1 MSLLRTWTCSGATKD
16 HRPLWGVRR
25 RPLCPSPAA
34 IQCLFLTTEH
44 IIIYVF
50 LRLLHV
56 RLRSRWISHCHPSTL
71 WIASP
76 SCTINSRLRE
86 LLPEM
91 PPSISPI
98 IAHYIKAQGTESP
111 TLLSDRKHRKPV
123 CTFSLSSY
131 SPSIFIRPP
140 AQHRSLQ

>member
-1 MSLLRTWTCSGATKD
+1 MLLRTIVLYGGFVVVPFALALQRSNVSSSPLSTSSFTCSS
-16 HRPLWGVRR
+16 VY
-25 RPLCPSPAA
+25 
-34 IQCLFLTTEH
+34 F
-44 IIIYVF
+44 VF
-50 LRLLHV
+50 AF
-56 RLRSRWISHCHPSTL
+56 SQDSHCHPYTP

-98 IAHYIKAQGTESP
+98 IVHYIKAQGTESP
-111 TLLSDRKHRKPV
+111 TLLSDRKHHKPV

-131 SPSIFIRPP
+131 PPSIFIRPP